1 MPENSTVK
9 GWDVTDA
16 IRHGYQLESFERASL
31 EAEEYQE
38 KAANSFLKDSRTL
51 SQVFD
56 EAPDYVDWLVPDL
69 LTSNELYCLAAPP
82 RRGKSLLALALAKAI
97 SSGGKFLDR
106 PCQKGNVVYI
116 GREDPDDKIKQRM
129 VAQEWERGEMDNV
142 LFNNKFTLEQLPE
155 LIEYVKEAHP
165 SLIIFDTL
173 SRIQTNNGKENSA
186 EIADTLAPLQDLAQ
200 SENVCI
206 VVVHHT
212 RKESKD
218 NRDLLDIFDS
228 VRGSGAIRATCRG
241 MLVLSKDKQTYRL
254 AVENGRTRE
263 QALEAG

>member
-1 MPENSTVK
+1 M
-9 GWDVTDA
+9 
-16 IRHGYQLESFERASL
+16 
-31 EAEEYQE
+31 
-38 KAANSFLKDSRTL
+38 

-142 LFNNKFTLEQLPE
+142 LFNNKILGLNCNTDRWSYRSQ
-155 LIEYVKEAHP
+155 
-165 SLIIFDTL
+165 SIIMFNQSPDK
-173 SRIQTNNGKENSA
+173 IQF
-186 EIADTLAPLQDLAQ
+186 IP
-200 SENVCI
+200 I
-206 VVVHHT
+206 
-212 RKESKD
+212 
-218 NRDLLDIFDS
+218 
-228 VRGSGAIRATCRG
+228 
-241 MLVLSKDKQTYRL
+241 Y
-254 AVENGRTRE
+254 
-263 QALEAG
+263 